1 MKILVITQTIVTMLR
16 LTLQRLMKLVT
27 METTVLLLTMI

>member
-1 MKILVITQTIVTMLR
+1 MKIFVITQTIVTMLR

-27 METTVLLLTMI
+27 TETTVLLLTMI

>member
-27 METTVLLLTMI
+27 METTVLLITMI